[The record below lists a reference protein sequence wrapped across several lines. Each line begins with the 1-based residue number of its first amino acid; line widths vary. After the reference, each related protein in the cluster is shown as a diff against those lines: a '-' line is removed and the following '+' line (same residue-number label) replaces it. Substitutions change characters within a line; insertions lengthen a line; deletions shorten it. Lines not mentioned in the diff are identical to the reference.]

1 MHKNADIILGWEIED
16 LDNYIQNGLKYYI
29 EILKKDYVDSTDR
42 IRGEIH
48 HASASFRYFRRS
60 ILYEL
65 NALIEHWLL
74 FASSDDGTFFDDNN
88 LKRSRSNS
96 IEKISIKYQIPL
108 DTISCFE
115 EIKLIKEMVNS
126 LKHRGGHSFT
136 DYSET
141 LIKFNSVDDSIEHI
155 LYLKESAF
163 KFIKELISAI
173 IILEHE
179 NT

>member
-1 MHKNADIILGWEIED
+1 MHKKADIILGWEIED
-16 LDNYIQNGLKYYI
+16 LEYYIQNGLKYNI
-29 EILKKDYVDSTDR
+29 EILKKDYADTKDR
-42 IRGEIH
+42 IRGEKEQ
-48 HASASFRYFRRS
+48 ATASFRIYKRS

-88 LKRSRSNS
+88 LKRSRSDS
-96 IEKISIKYQIPL
+96 IKIISIKYQIPL
-108 DTISCFE
+108 NTISCFE
-115 EIKLIKEMVNS
+115 EIELIKTMVNS
-126 LKHRGGHSFT
+126 LKHRGGYSFT
-136 DYSET
+136 DYSEAGN
-141 LIKFNSVDDSIEHI
+141 KFNSVNDSIEHI

-173 IILEHE
+173 IIIEHE